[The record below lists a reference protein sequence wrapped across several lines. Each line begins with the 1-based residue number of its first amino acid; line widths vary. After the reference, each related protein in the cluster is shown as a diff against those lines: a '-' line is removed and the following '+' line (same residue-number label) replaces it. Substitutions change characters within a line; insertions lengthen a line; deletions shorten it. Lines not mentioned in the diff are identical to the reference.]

1 MLFLGIDTSNYATS
15 LGAYSPEHG
24 IVWHDKR
31 FLPVAK
37 GSLGLRQ
44 SDAVFEHVRALPS
57 MIEKLALEIDMGE
70 IEGVGFSERPRDIEN
85 SYMPCFLAG
94 KAIGISIGASLGVQ
108 TTGFSHQTGHIAA
121 ALFGTPL
128 YADGA
133 REFIAFHV
141 SGGTTDAVS
150 CRIEGRKI
158 QITQLATSLDA
169 HAGQIIDRVGVSLGL
184 GFPAGA
190 ELSVLAM
197 QSESAEFASPVLKG
211 ADCCFSGLEN
221 QCQALARRGMS
232 ECDIARFCLLSVAKT
247 ICAMTQA
254 LKPGDMP
261 VIYAGGVM
269 QSNLV
274 RETLLCETKH
284 AFFSEPA
291 WLSADNAAGVA
302 ILASEAVL

>member
-1 MLFLGIDTSNYATS
+1 MREVSCDMLFLGIDTSNYATS

-150 CRIEGRKI
+150 CRIEG
-158 QITQLATSLDA
+158 
-169 HAGQIIDRVGVSLGL
+169 
-184 GFPAGA
+184 
-190 ELSVLAM
+190 
-197 QSESAEFASPVLKG
+197 
-211 ADCCFSGLEN
+211 
-221 QCQALARRGMS
+221 ARY
-232 ECDIARFCLLSVAKT
+232 K
-247 ICAMTQA
+247 
-254 LKPGDMP
+254 
-261 VIYAGGVM
+261 
-269 QSNLV
+269 
-274 RETLLCETKH
+274 
-284 AFFSEPA
+284 
-291 WLSADNAAGVA
+291 
-302 ILASEAVL
+302 